1 MKLKCNLSDV
11 LTYLLIALGT
21 VFMAVGVKNI
31 YDVAHLVTGG
41 FTGISIILKGMTQT
55 YSGIVIPLWFTNFLL
70 NIPLF
75 VIALYMKG
83 IQYLKKSIAGT
94 AFLSIWL
101 YLLPEIPLIRN
112 DILLTV
118 IFGGLISGF
127 GIGIVLRAGGT
138 TGGVDLLATLI
149 HYKMPHYSVT
159 QIMQVLDAVIILIG
173 AYSFGINMALYA
185 ILAVFI
191 TVKVSDNVIEGW
203 KYSKTA
209 YIITEKYEQI
219 SNAIM
224 ERLERGVTALDA
236 VGMYSRE
243 EKDVLFCVVSKKEIV
258 KLKDLIYELD
268 QNAFVIITDAR
279 EVLGEGFIRVP

>member
-1 MKLKCNLSDV
+1 MKLKCNLSEV
-11 LTYLLIALGT
+11 ISYLLIALGT
-21 VFMAVGVKNI
+21 IFMAIGVKNI
-31 YDVAHLVTGG
+31 YDVAQLVTGG
-41 FTGISIILKGMTQT
+41 FTGISIILKGMTEA
-55 YSGIVIPLWFTNFLL
+55 YSGAVIPLWFTNFLL

-75 VIALYMKG
+75 MVALYMKG
-83 IQYLKKSIAGT
+83 MHYLKKSIFGT
-94 AFLSIWL
+94 IFLSVWL
-101 YLLPEIPLIRN
+101 YILPDIPLIRN

-118 IFGGLISGF
+118 IFGGMISGF

-149 HYKMPHYSVT
+149 HYKLPHYSVT
-159 QIMQVLDAVIILIG
+159 QIMQVIDAIIIFLG
-173 AYSFGINMALYA
+173 AYLFGLNRALYA

-191 TVKVSDNVIEGW
+191 TVKVSDSVIEGW
-203 KYSKTA
+203 KYSKAA
-209 YIITEKYEQI
+209 YIITEKYEMI
-219 SNAIM
+219 SSEIM

-268 QNAFVIITDAR
+268 KNAFVIITDAR
-279 EVLGEGFIRVP
+279 EVLGEGFIQA